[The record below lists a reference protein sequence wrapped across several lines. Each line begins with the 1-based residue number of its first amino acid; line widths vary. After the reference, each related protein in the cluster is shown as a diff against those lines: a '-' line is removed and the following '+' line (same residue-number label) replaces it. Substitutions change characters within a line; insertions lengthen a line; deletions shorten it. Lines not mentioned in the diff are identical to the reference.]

1 MPILS
6 EVKTRQN
13 AHLSLGRRTIQYVI
27 GFQIGKKYTENGLQT
42 KAFEMGDLV
51 DVYNLLRKD
60 VRIKIRLVNLL
71 VIYLRQW
78 GLTSGIYE
86 S

>member
-51 DVYNLLRKD
+51 DVYNLLC
-60 VRIKIRLVNLL
+60 IKIRLVNLL